1 VADRVVFKINGF
13 EIAANKE
20 DTILQAALK
29 HNIYIPHLCYHPDLK
44 PFGGCRLCVIEIE
57 GRGQTISCK
66 TPVEEGIKVITESPE
81 INKVRRIAAELLIAN
96 HYSECL
102 QCERNTDC
110 RLQEVAT
117 YIGIEEGR
125 LARLKRTVRDLPID
139 DSNPFFI
146 RDPNKCVLCG
156 ICVRTCEE
164 INGVVAI
171 DFAFRGYET
180 KISTLKNKP
189 IRESKCESCGECVVR
204 CPTGALVPKNY
215 KRPAREAK
223 TICPYCGTGCGI
235 YLGVRGNEIVS
246 VRGNSESP
254 VNKGQLCVK
263 GRFGYHFI
271 NHPERLTTPLI
282 KRDGS
287 FVEASW
293 DEALTL
299 VASKIKEAQS
309 KYGPEALAGLA
320 SAKVTNEE
328 NYLFQKLIRS
338 LGTNSVDHCAR
349 LCHAAT
355 VVALSTV
362 LGSAAMTNP
371 IDGIPDA
378 DAILVMGVNPTESE
392 PIIGYRIREAVRR
405 GAKLIVADPR
415 RISLAEI
422 ADVHLQFT
430 PGTDVALTNALAHVI
445 IKEGLTDTE
454 YIKNRTHGFEHLEE
468 FVKKYTP
475 EYASK
480 ITGVPASL
488 ITKAARLFANGRGAV
503 FYSMGV
509 TQHTSGAENV
519 AALTNLSLLTG
530 NLGMPH
536 GGINPLR
543 GQNNVQ
549 GACDMGCLPN
559 VLTGYQPIYGDR
571 FTDTY
576 WRRLKLEEGGP
587 VSPPQEEIDKTNII
601 ANTIEFERPVYKG
614 MSVSAEIRAK
624 FSKAWGVKLS
634 DAPGRTMPEIFHENP
649 ERRCQVIYIM
659 GVDPVITDPNGAH
672 VRKCLE
678 EMDFVVVQDIFLS
691 ETAQY
696 ADVVL
701 PAASFAEKD
710 GTFINTERRVQ
721 RVHKAIE
728 PRGDSKPD
736 WEILTLLASKFNLNW
751 NYNSTEEIWNEI
763 RKLTPHYFG
772 GMSYDRLEKAG
783 LQWPC
788 PTEDHPGTLMM
799 HKDKFARGIA
809 EFSTVEYRPL
819 AAEATDKDYPFI
831 LTTARKLYQYHT
843 RSMTGKTNGLNQL
856 LKEELME
863 ISPADALKL
872 KLSADDTVEVTSRRG
887 TICTKIRITDS
898 VPPGVVCMSF
908 HFAET
913 PTNIITNPAVCN
925 MSVASG
931 LKVAAVR
938 IKKINKI
945 KPITE

>member
-1 VADRVVFKINGF
+1 VVAFSIDGLKIK
-13 EIAANKE
+13 ANE
-20 DTILQAALK
+20 GDTILRAALE
-29 HNIYIPHLCYHPDLK
+29 NDIYIPHLCYHPDLK
-44 PFGGCRLCVIEIE
+44 PFGGCRLCMIEIE
-57 GRGQTISCK
+57 GRGLTISCK
-66 TPVEEGIKVITESPE
+66 APVEEGIKVITESPD

-102 QCERNTDC
+102 QCVRNTDC
-110 RLQEVAT
+110 KLQEVAT

-125 LARLKRTVRDLPID
+125 LARLKRTVRNLPID

-164 INGVVAI
+164 INGTSAI

-180 KISTLKNKP
+180 KISPLMGKP

-204 CPTGALVPKNY
+204 CPTGALVCKNY
-215 KRPAREAK
+215 QRPARETK

-246 VRGNSESP
+246 VRGNPDSP

-263 GRFGYHFI
+263 GRFGYHFV
-271 NHPERLTTPLI
+271 NHPDRLTTPLI
-282 KRDGS
+282 KRNGT
-287 FVEASW
+287 FVKASW
-293 DEALTL
+293 DEALDL
-299 VASKIKEAQS
+299 VASEIKKAQD

-328 NYLFQKLIRS
+328 NYLFQKLLRS
-338 LGTNSVDHCAR
+338 LGTNSVDNCAR
-349 LCHAAT
+349 RCHAAT

-371 IDGIPDA
+371 IEGIPDA
-378 DAILVMGVNPTESE
+378 DVILVSGVNPTETE

-405 GAKLIVADPR
+405 GARLIVADPR
-415 RISLAEI
+415 RISLAKI
-422 ADVHLQFT
+422 ADIHLQLV
-430 PGTDVALTNALAHVI
+430 PGTDIALINALAHVI
-445 IKEGLTDTE
+445 IKEGLQDAE

-468 FVKKYTP
+468 FLKEYTP

-480 ITGVPASL
+480 VTGVSAQD
-488 ITKAARLFANGRGAV
+488 ITMAAQLFAKGRGAT

-519 AALTNLSLLTG
+519 AALTNLSLLTA
-530 NLGMPH
+530 NLGVPH

-559 VLTGYQPIYGDR
+559 VLTGYQPVYGDR

-576 WRRLKLEEGGP
+576 WRRLKLEEGKP
-587 VSPPQEEIDKTNII
+587 VAPPEEEIDTANII
-601 ANTIEFERPVYKG
+601 ADTIEFERPVYRG

-634 DAPGRTMPEIFHENP
+634 DAPGRTISEMFHENP
-649 ERRCQVIYIM
+649 SRRCQVIYIM
-659 GVDPVITDPNGAH
+659 GENPVLTDPNGSH
-672 VRKCLE
+672 VRKCLK

-721 RVHKAIE
+721 RVRKAIE

-736 WEILTLLASKFNLNW
+736 WEILTLLASKFDLEW
-751 NYNSTEEIWNEI
+751 NYISTEEIWDEI

-772 GMSYDRLEKAG
+772 GMSYERLEKVG

-788 PTEDHPGTLMM
+788 PTEDHPGTPIM
-799 HKDKFARGIA
+799 HKGKFARGIA
-809 EFSTVEYRPL
+809 EFSTVDYRPL
-819 AAEATDKDYPFI
+819 AAEATDEDYPFI

-843 RSMTGKTNGLNQL
+843 RSMTGRTEGLNLL

-863 ISPADALKL
+863 ISPVDALKL
-872 KLSADDTVEVTSRRG
+872 ELSAGDTVEVASRRG
-887 TICTKIRITDS
+887 TICTKICITDS

-913 PTNIITNPAVCN
+913 PTNTITNPAVCN

-938 IKKINKI
+938 IKKIDK
-945 KPITE
+945 K

>member
-1 VADRVVFKINGF
+1 MTDKIVFKVNDF
-13 EIAANKE
+13 EIAANKG

-29 HNIYIPHLCYHPDLK
+29 HDIYIPHLCYHPDLK
-44 PFGGCRLCVIEIE
+44 PFGGCRLCVVEIE

-66 TPVEEGIKVITESPE
+66 TPVEEGIRVITESPD

-102 QCERNTDC
+102 QCVRNTDC
-110 RLQEVAT
+110 KLQDIAT

-125 LARLKRTVRDLPID
+125 LERLKRTVRDIPID

-156 ICVRTCEE
+156 ICVRSCEE
-164 INGVVAI
+164 INGISAI

-180 KISTLKNKP
+180 KISVLADKP
-189 IRESKCESCGECVVR
+189 IKESKCESCGECVVR
-204 CPTGALVPKNY
+204 CPTGALVRKNY
-215 KRPAREAK
+215 QRPAHEVK
-223 TICPYCGTGCGI
+223 TICPYCGTGCGA

-246 VRGNSESP
+246 VRGNPDSP
-254 VNKGQLCVK
+254 INKGQLCVK
-263 GRFGYHFI
+263 GRFGYHFV
-271 NHPERLTTPLI
+271 NHPDRLTTPLI
-282 KRDGS
+282 RRNGALK
-287 FVEASW
+287 EASW
-293 DEALTL
+293 DEALDL
-299 VASKIKEAQS
+299 VASKIKKAQD
-309 KYGPEALAGLA
+309 KYGPEALAGLS
-320 SAKVTNEE
+320 SAKVTNED
-328 NYLFQKLIRS
+328 NYLFQKLLRS

-362 LGSAAMTNP
+362 LGSAAMTNT
-371 IDGIPDA
+371 IDEIPDA
-378 DAILVMGVNPTESE
+378 DVILIIGVNPTESE

-415 RISLAEI
+415 CISLTEI
-422 ADVHLQFT
+422 ADIHLQQL
-430 PGTDVALTNALAHVI
+430 PGTDVALINALAHVI
-445 IKEGLTDTE
+445 IKEKLQDTE
-454 YIKNRTHGFEHLEE
+454 YIKNRTHGFEYLEE
-468 FVKKYTP
+468 FVEKYTP
-475 EYASK
+475 KYVSK
-480 ITGVPASL
+480 ITGVPAND
-488 ITKAARLFANGRGAV
+488 ITSAARLFASGRGAI
-503 FYSMGV
+503 FYSMGI

-530 NLGMPH
+530 NLGVPS

-559 VLTGYQPIYGDR
+559 VFTGYQPVYGDR

-576 WRRLKLEEGGP
+576 WRRLKLEEGKP
-587 VSPPQEEIDKTNII
+587 VTPPQEEIDTTDII

-614 MSVSAEIRAK
+614 MSVSDEIRAK
-624 FSKAWGVKLS
+624 FSKAWGVALS
-634 DAPGRTMPEIFHENP
+634 DVPGRTIPEMFHENP
-649 ERRCQVIYIM
+649 SRRPRVIYIM
-659 GVDPVITDPNGAH
+659 GENPALTDPNGSH
-672 VRKCLE
+672 VRECLE

-701 PAASFAEKD
+701 PAVSFAEKD

-721 RVHKAIE
+721 RVRKAIE
-728 PRGDSKPD
+728 PRGKGKPD
-736 WEILTLLASKFNLNW
+736 WEILTLLANKFNLKW

-772 GMSYDRLEKAG
+772 GMSYERLEKRG

-788 PTEDHPGTLMM
+788 PTEDHPGTPIM
-799 HKDKFARGIA
+799 HKGKFARGIA

-819 AAEATDKDYPFI
+819 AAEAADKDYPFI
-831 LTTARKLYQYHT
+831 LTTARKLYQFHT
-843 RSMTGKTNGLNQL
+843 RSMTGKTDGLNQL

-872 KLSADDTVEVTSRRG
+872 KLSANDTVKVTSRRG
-887 TICTKIRITDS
+887 SIKSKIRITEA

-908 HFAET
+908 HFAQT
-913 PTNIITNPAVCN
+913 PTNTITDPAVCN
-925 MSVASG
+925 MSVCSG
-931 LKVAAVR
+931 LKVAAVN
-938 IKKINKI
+938 IKKCL
-945 KPITE
+945 TSFG